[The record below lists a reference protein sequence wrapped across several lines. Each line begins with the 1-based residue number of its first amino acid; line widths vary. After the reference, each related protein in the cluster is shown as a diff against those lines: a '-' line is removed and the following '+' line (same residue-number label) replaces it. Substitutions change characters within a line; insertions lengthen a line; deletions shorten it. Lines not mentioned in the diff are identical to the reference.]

1 MYVYFL
7 SQVSP
12 DHLIKYPIINMT
24 LGREETLHTAVLGL
38 RHKVMR

>member
-12 DHLIKYPIINMT
+12 DQLIKYPIINMT
-24 LGREETLHTAVLGL
+24 LGRDETLHTAVLGL
-38 RHKVMR
+38 RRQVMR